1 MSAAQA
7 HSHPMIY
14 LARAGKVS
22 GPFTEAQFEKM
33 EAKGE
38 TSHYSWFWKTTASGW
53 KPLDPA
59 PSFNPE
65 QAPGH
70 ASGKAHGHA
79 PTAPVSASRVEVI
92 CHDFVNTVSGRLHD
106 MSDLNCELLSDHES
120 SEPLFCVHSKVV
132 LNLLDPQ
139 SGASMN
145 VQARIT
151 AVTRRGAHWV
161 YRIRWATTPALLA
174 KGGEASVAA

>member
-7 HSHPMIY
+7 NPHTQPMIF

-38 TSHYSWFWKTTASGW
+38 TSHFSWFWKTSAPGW

-65 QAPGH
+65 QVAGSH
-70 ASGKAHGHA
+70 AGKQHA
-79 PTAPVSASRVEVI
+79 PAAPVSASRVEVI

-106 MSDLNCELLSDHES
+106 MSDLNCELLSDHDS
-120 SEPLFCVHSKVV
+120 AEPLFCVRSKVV

-174 KGGEASVAA
+174 KGGEASAAA

>member
-1 MSAAQA
+1 MSAAIA
-7 HSHPMIY
+7 NPVMIY

-38 TSHYSWFWKTTASGW
+38 TSHFSWFWKTSAPGW

-65 QAPGH
+65 QTH
-70 ASGKAHGHA
+70 AAHSEKHA
-79 PTAPVSASRVEVI
+79 TPHPVSASRIEVI
-92 CHDFVNTVSGRLHD
+92 CHDFVNTVSGKLHD
-106 MSDLNCELLSDHES
+106 MSDLNCELLSDHDS
-120 SEPLFCVHSKVV
+120 AEPLFGVRSKVI

-161 YRIRWATTPALLA
+161 YRIRWAATPALIS
-174 KGGEASVAA
+174 KGHSTSVAA